1 MNWLDLSLE
10 LPVTDPTWIFLL
22 VLLIIL
28 FAPILLTKLRIP
40 HIIGMILA
48 GLAIGEHGFNILVR
62 DSSFELFGKVGVYYI
77 MFLAGLEMN
86 MADFKKN
93 RGKAVAL
100 GLLAFIIPISIGM
113 VTNVLLLKY
122 SLITSILLASMYAS
136 HTLVAYPIV
145 SSYYT
150 EQHQSQVHTQYQE
163 VVEKADGEELATARA
178 EAEAYNELLAS
189 GAAAAELDALDYDS
203 LLNLAGN
210 GIMGY
215 IEIPAI
221 DVLLPIYHGVGEDSL
236 ERGAGHMPSTSL
248 TIGGRGT
255 HAVISAH
262 SGMATARMFTDLEQ
276 LEAGDVFYL
285 HVLNEAL
292 SYEVDQILVV
302 KPYQIDAL
310 KIDREQD
317 YVTLITCTP
326 YGVNS
331 HRLLVRGHRIE
342 QEAEENVSNEIASPR
357 TEPKQSTWM
366 AKYWEGIRDGLI
378 LFLIVFPAWLAI
390 MLLVKKRRGRKR
402 P

>member
-1 MNWLDLSLE
+1 MKKR
-10 LPVTDPTWIFLL
+10 IF
-22 VLLIIL
+22 
-28 FAPILLTKLRIP
+28 
-40 HIIGMILA
+40 
-48 GLAIGEHGFNILVR
+48 
-62 DSSFELFGKVGVYYI
+62 
-77 MFLAGLEMN
+77 
-86 MADFKKN
+86 
-93 RGKAVAL
+93 
-100 GLLAFIIPISIGM
+100 
-113 VTNVLLLKY
+113 VLLL
-122 SLITSILLASMYAS
+122 LFLLFLLGLG
-136 HTLVAYPIV
+136 LVAYPMI
-145 SSYYT
+145 SSHYT
-150 EQHQSQVHTQYQE
+150 ERHQSQVYTQYQE
-163 VVEKADGEELATARA
+163 VVEKAGGEELDTARA

-189 GAAAAELDALDYDS
+189 GATAAELEALDYDS

-248 TIGGRGT
+248 PIGGRGT
-255 HAVISAH
+255 HTVISAH

-285 HVLNEAL
+285 HVLDEAL
-292 SYEVDQILVV
+292 AYEVDQILVV

-317 YVTLITCTP
+317 YVTLVTCTP

-342 QEAEENVSNEIASPR
+342 PETEECASNEIAFPR

-378 LFLIVFPAWLAI
+378 LFLLVIPAWLAI

>member
-1 MNWLDLSLE
+1 MKKRVFIL
-10 LPVTDPTWIFLL
+10 LPLLLLFLL
-22 VLLIIL
+22 
-28 FAPILLTKLRIP
+28 
-40 HIIGMILA
+40 
-48 GLAIGEHGFNILVR
+48 GLG
-62 DSSFELFGKVGVYYI
+62 
-77 MFLAGLEMN
+77 
-86 MADFKKN
+86 
-93 RGKAVAL
+93 
-100 GLLAFIIPISIGM
+100 
-113 VTNVLLLKY
+113 
-122 SLITSILLASMYAS
+122 
-136 HTLVAYPIV
+136 LVAYPIV

-150 EQHQSQVHTQYQE
+150 EKHQSQVHTQYQE
-163 VVEKADGEELATARA
+163 VLERADSREIEEARTAA
-178 EAEAYNELLAS
+178 ESYNQLLAS
-189 GAAAAELDALDYDS
+189 GATAAELEALDYDS

-221 DVLLPIYHGVGEDSL
+221 DVLLPICHGVGEDSL
-236 ERGAGHMPSTSL
+236 ERGAGHMPTTSL
-248 TIGGRGT
+248 PIGGKGT
-255 HAVISAH
+255 HTVISAH

-285 HVLNEAL
+285 HVLAETL

-310 KIDREQD
+310 KIDRGQD

-342 QEAEENVSNEIASPR
+342 PEAEECASNEIASLQ

-378 LFLIVFPAWLAI
+378 LFLIAIPAWPAI
-390 MLLVKKRRGRKR
+390 MLLVKKRRGRKQ